1 MEQRHFCDTK
11 KETHLI
17 LPECQ
22 CDCSSCQSYR
32 SCAHAPLLPSMS
44 PSPSKSKTAAA
55 AEMIANGA
63 NPQTLLIQAIMDLT
77 QAIREQGIQ
86 TEEAIKERL
95 RSQGWMRPIR
105 NP

>member
-17 LPECQ
+17 LPECE

-32 SCAHAPLLPSMS
+32 SCLVAARVAALPSTS
-44 PSPSKSKTAAA
+44 PSPSKSVKTA
-55 AEMIANGA
+55 AEMIANGT

-77 QAIREQGIQ
+77 EAIRQA
-86 TEEAIKERL
+86 TPSTSEENQIPK
-95 RSQGWMRPIR
+95 WMRDMKYP
-105 NP
+105 